1 MKKIFFIATLA
12 LVILSSNL
20 FAREPRFHVHKHSG
34 QKVVLDTGGW
44 FVGYEWVD
52 IQESG
57 ILWWYKVTVRCSRPG
72 YEQCSAKIGGTSYFF
87 SISDIDNPESTND
100 FNADVITNITNEL
113 LGTVDQ
119 NNIDGSLSGNLSENY
134 SLTDKE
140 GIQHYVNFTAI
151 YELNEEGDGEINVF
165 INTYKP

>member
-1 MKKIFFIATLA
+1 MKKIFFIAILA

-20 FAREPRFHVHKHSG
+20 FARDPKFHVFKKDG
-34 QKVVLDTGGW
+34 DKVVMDNGNMYVGYNRIVIKETGMFWWHCVSVSCTGG
-44 FVGYEWVD
+44 G
-52 IQESG
+52 
-57 ILWWYKVTVRCSRPG
+57 L
-72 YEQCSAKIGGTSYFF
+72 EQCSATIGGISYFF

-119 NNIDGSLSGNLSENY
+119 KNIDGSLSGNLSENY

-151 YELNEEGDGEINVF
+151 YELNEKGDGEINVF